1 MLLFALLKVN
11 VKILSPESSKYH
23 FKATKVLKVS
33 GNCLMAKPTRYFFY
47 PISCL
52 GAIIYPS
59 PPNQSLWQSLHFSH
73 PLSEF
78 TSKASLK
85 S

>member
-23 FKATKVLKVS
+23 FKATKMLKVS
-33 GNCLMAKPTRYFFY
+33 GNCLMAKPTHYFFY
-47 PISCL
+47 PIVL
-52 GAIIYPS
+52 GCHHLPN
-59 PPNQSLWQSLHFSH
+59 PPNQSLWQSLRFSH

>member
-23 FKATKVLKVS
+23 FKATKALKVS

-59 PPNQSLWQSLHFSH
+59 PPIRAYGNHYVFPIHYQSSLQR
-73 PLSEF
+73 L
-78 TSKASLK
+78 A
-85 S
+85 